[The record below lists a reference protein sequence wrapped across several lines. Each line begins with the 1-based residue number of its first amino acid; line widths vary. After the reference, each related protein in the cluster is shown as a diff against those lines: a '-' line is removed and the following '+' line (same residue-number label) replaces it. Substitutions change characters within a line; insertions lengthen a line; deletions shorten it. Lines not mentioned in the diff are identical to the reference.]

1 MAPNTY
7 LVYSRSRI
15 YKTMKLT
22 HCVVGDV
29 RNDLAACILQRLTQ
43 ELLEERE
50 KEKEAPWKLFNC
62 KKLGYYIRYIDCFC

>member
-1 MAPNTY
+1 
-7 LVYSRSRI
+7 
-15 YKTMKLT
+15 MKLT

-62 KKLGYYIRYIDCFC
+62 KKLKYYI